1 MNQVVCYSLS
11 RKETS
16 AAYFGSFPAL
26 WAFEVHAEGV
36 IVSLA
41 RPITHQTPC
50 HNRPLSNGLKAAQRL
65 CTEPSVDAEGKVRKS
80 EFCSLRRFLPQNSE
94 DGPTSE
100 MINVFPD
107 LL

>member
-1 MNQVVCYSLS
+1 LNQVVCYSLS

-50 HNRPLSNGLKAAQRL
+50 HNRPLSNGLKAKRSAFVLNRL
-65 CTEPSVDAEGKVRKS
+65 LMPREKS
-80 EFCSLRRFLPQNSE
+80 ENQSFALCAASCHKIQRTAQHLK
-94 DGPTSE
+94 
-100 MINVFPD
+100 
-107 LL
+107 